1 MRVISIRAIASLI
14 LALAPLASAAAQEF
28 PSKPVRFIVPYA
40 AGGSGDL
47 LARLLGSRAAC
58 EEIKA
63 RADELR
69 GTAPAPPFPTSAA
82 RAAIAFADA
91 LIDELDKREARDR

>member
-1 MRVISIRAIASLI
+1 MKAAELQAKARETIEQDRRNAERRQIAGL
-14 LALAPLASAAAQEF
+14 
-28 PSKPVRFIVPYA
+28 V
-40 AGGSGDL
+40 

-82 RAAIAFADA
+82 RAAITFADA

>member
-1 MRVISIRAIASLI
+1 MRAISIRAIAGLI

-47 LARLLGSRAAC
+47 LARLLGNKLSSIWGQQVVVDNRA
-58 EEIKA
+58 
-63 RADELR
+63 
-69 GTAPAPPFPTSAA
+69 GAA
-82 RAAIAFADA
+82 
-91 LIDELDKREARDR
+91 